1 MYKPPFQI
9 TNKILNLTAEIQMLI
24 GELKGL
30 SGLKPPLK
38 LRKENKIKTIH
49 HSLAIEGSSLSE
61 EQITAL
67 MESKRILGPKKQ
79 ILEVQNALRLYDLIN
94 HFDPLKEKDFLK
106 AHQIL
111 MKDLVEK
118 PGFYRKSAVG
128 IFKGNQVTRMAPPDK
143 RVPELMGTLFHFLKS
158 DKKTLPLIKACVFHY
173 EVELLHP
180 FLDGNGRMGRLW
192 QQIILMQ
199 SASLFEYLPVESL
212 IHRHQE
218 EYYKSLE
225 VSDQKGESTPFIEFS
240 LDMILQ
246 ALHQYSPKLFSTKPK
261 ANDRIDLALEFFGT
275 KSFSRKDYLL
285 LHKGLSGATA
295 SRDLAKAVNDKK
307 LQLNG
312 MKALANYQKMKIN

>member
-1 MYKPPFQI
+1 MNKPPFQI
-9 TNKILNLTAEIQMLI
+9 TAKILHLTAEVQTLL
-24 GELKGL
+24 GELKGY
-30 SGLKPPLK
+30 SALKPPLK

-49 HSLAIEGSSLSE
+49 HSLAIEGSVLSE

-67 MESKRILGPKKQ
+67 IESRRILGPKKQ
-79 ILEVQNALRLYDLIN
+79 IIEVQNAIRLYDLIN
-94 HFDPLKEKDFLK
+94 HLDPFKEKDFLK

-111 MKDLVEK
+111 MKDLIEK

-143 RVPELMGTLFHFLKS
+143 LVPELMGALFHFLKS
-158 DKKTLPLIKACVFHY
+158 DKETIPLIKACIFHY
-173 EVELLHP
+173 EVELIHP

-192 QQIILMQ
+192 QQIILMK

-212 IHRHQE
+212 IHRHQK

-225 VSDQKGESTPFIEFS
+225 LSDKKGESTPFIEFS

-246 ALHQYSPKLFSTKPK
+246 ALRHYSPKFFSTKPK
-261 ANDRIDLALEFFGT
+261 ANDRIDLALVTFN
-275 KSFSRKDYLL
+275 SQPFSRKDYLL

-295 SRDLAKAVNDKK
+295 SRDLAQAVKDKK
-307 LQLNG
+307 LKLSG
-312 MKALANYQKMKIN
+312 MKALATYKKI